1 MPLVPPLP
9 PLQALLSLPRLR
21 SGARRGERGAD
32 GVVRRAMLDAAA
44 VLLPVSC
51 AACGVPDR
59 AVCDDCRAALRPA
72 PHRVDRDGRP
82 AWAGLEYREL
92 VATAI
97 GAFKD
102 GDRTDAARVLAPAL
116 RSAIVSALAV
126 LPGPG
131 TLEVCTIPSTPQAMR
146 RRGYAPV
153 ELLLARCGIRSSPVL
168 RLTRERRDQSGLGI
182 EERRANAAGALEA
195 RRSLAGRSFLIV
207 DDVLTTGATVAE
219 ATRAVTAAGGRAASV
234 AVLAETPRR
243 HPTGAG
249 SSRETLRDIA
259 SRPGYGGRTGVVEP
273 PFRSG

>member
-1 MPLVPPLP
+1 MPLIP
-9 PLQALLSLPRLR
+9 PLQVLLTLPTPRF
-21 SGARRGERGAD
+21 GVRRGGRGVEGA
-32 GVVRRAMLDAAA
+32 VQEAMLDAAA

-51 AACGVPDR
+51 AACGLPDR
-59 AVCDDCRAALRPA
+59 AVCDACRAALRPT
-72 PHRVDRDGRP
+72 PHRVDRDGRT
-82 AWAGLEYREL
+82 AWAGLEYRGL

-102 GDRTDAARVLAPAL
+102 GDRTDAAPMLAPAL
-116 RSAIVSALAV
+116 RAAIVSALAD
-126 LPGPG
+126 LPPGSG
-131 TLEVCTIPSTPQAMR
+131 TLEVCTIPSTPRAMR

-168 RLTRERRDQSGLGI
+168 RLTRDRRDQSGLGI

-195 RRSLAGRSFLIV
+195 RRRLAGRSFLIV

-219 ATRAVTAAGGRAASV
+219 ATRAVTAAGGQAAAV

-243 HPTGAG
+243 HPPGAG

-259 SRPGYGGRTGVVEP
+259 SRPDYGGRTGVVEP